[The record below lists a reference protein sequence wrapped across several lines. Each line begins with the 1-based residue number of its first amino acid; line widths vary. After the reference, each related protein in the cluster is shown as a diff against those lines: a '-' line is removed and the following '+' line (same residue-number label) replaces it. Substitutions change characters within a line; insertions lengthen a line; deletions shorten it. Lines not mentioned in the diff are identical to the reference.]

1 MEATPITAPLATS
14 AVTKAGAAPEEAEG
28 EGGFAAALI
37 RSLATV
43 KEPGPVSELPTATVA
58 PIVTPI
64 PAPAPPVQEA
74 IVVPASIATQA
85 APTSGETSADGPE
98 TEEEPTTGKEPAEAA
113 SEAPVPSP
121 LPPPNAP
128 APHPG
133 KAQARATSASAE
145 EERDQI
151 GPVPPQL
158 PSPEASIML
167 QPSAR
172 LAVPITGGAP
182 ESERPSPPASP
193 TGSMARPGP
202 PLPPTAEPMPGA
214 TPPDSTILP
223 KAEAHDARVG
233 ERQAPPP
240 AIAADVPLQ
249 AAALQA
255 PQRLVVAVGPAPAA
269 AMPSPVR
276 QVSTVAVALAF
287 APGGSN
293 GFRLSLEPVDLGRVD
308 IHVQRDGDSHSV
320 RVTAERPETL
330 ALLQRDRQELDR
342 GLAEAGLRVDPGG
355 IEFSLGGGAD
365 DGFGPGGG
373 GDQRGA
379 SRGSPGGP
387 AGFPVV
393 KREAPPPRLSRS
405 LLDLHI

>member
-1 MEATPITAPLATS
+1 
-14 AVTKAGAAPEEAEG
+14 
-28 EGGFAAALI
+28 
-37 RSLATV
+37 
-43 KEPGPVSELPTATVA
+43 
-58 PIVTPI
+58 
-64 PAPAPPVQEA
+64 
-74 IVVPASIATQA
+74 
-85 APTSGETSADGPE
+85 
-98 TEEEPTTGKEPAEAA
+98 
-113 SEAPVPSP
+113 
-121 LPPPNAP
+121 
-128 APHPG
+128 
-133 KAQARATSASAE
+133 
-145 EERDQI
+145 
-151 GPVPPQL
+151 
-158 PSPEASIML
+158 
-167 QPSAR
+167 
-172 LAVPITGGAP
+172 
-182 ESERPSPPASP
+182 
-193 TGSMARPGP
+193 
-202 PLPPTAEPMPGA
+202 MPGA
-214 TPPDSTILP
+214 IPPDPTILP
-223 KAEAHDARVG
+223 KAEAHEARVA
-233 ERQAPPP
+233 ERPAPPP
-240 AIAADVPLQ
+240 AIAADVPPQ

-355 IEFSLGGGAD
+355 IEFSLGGRAD
-365 DGFGPGGG
+365 DGFGPGG

-379 SRGSPGGP
+379 SRGPPGGP

-393 KREAPPPRLSRS
+393 EREAPPPRLSRS